1 MSPYFAALHK
11 RSKMGVHPSQ
21 AAIPQS
27 PGSSP
32 APGHENLALIYQEV
46 LTAITRLRSNRQAAT
61 DAGTFRNQMKA
72 AISAAE
78 SEATSKGYP
87 LEDTRLATFAVVAFL
102 DESILNSNNPVFADW
117 PRMPLQEE
125 LFGGHTAGE
134 IFFQCIDRLLAH
146 SDSPHL
152 ADTLEV
158 FALCL
163 LLGYRGRY
171 SLSGQEGMRTVLEAI
186 ADKMQR
192 IRGGVRP
199 LSPNWSP
206 PQDAM
211 RPRAYDPWVRR
222 LAFGAV
228 GFLLLALL
236 LFVGFKFTL
245 MSGASGLHSTASITT
260 Q

>member
-1 MSPYFAALHK
+1 
-11 RSKMGVHPSQ
+11 MGVHPSQ

-27 PGSSP
+27 PSSSP
-32 APGHENLALIYQEV
+32 APVHENLALIYQEV

-61 DAGTFRNQMKA
+61 DAGAFRNQMKA
-72 AISAAE
+72 AISATE
-78 SEATSKGYP
+78 SEAMSKGYP
-87 LEDTRLATFAVVAFL
+87 VEDTRLATFAVVAFL

-171 SLSGQEGMRTVLEAI
+171 SLSGQEGIRTVLDAI
-186 ADKMQR
+186 ADKMRR
-192 IRGGVRP
+192 IRGGVGP
-199 LSPNWSP
+199 LSPNWAP
-206 PQDAM
+206 PQDAVQA
-211 RPRAYDPWVRR
+211 RAYDPWVRR

-236 LFVGFKFTL
+236 LFIGFKFTL

>member
-1 MSPYFAALHK
+1 
-11 RSKMGVHPSQ
+11 MGAHPSP
-21 AAIPQS
+21 AAIPPG

-32 APGHENLALIYQEV
+32 APSHENLALIYQEV

-87 LEDTRLATFAVVAFL
+87 VEDTRLATFAVVAFL
-102 DESILNSNNPVFADW
+102 DESILNSNNPVFVDW

-134 IFFQCIDRLLAH
+134 IFFQCIDRLLAQR
-146 SDSPHL
+146 DSPRL

-171 SLSGQEGMRTVLEAI
+171 SLSGPEGTHTVLESI
-186 ADKMQR
+186 ADKIQR

-206 PQDAM
+206 PQDSV
-211 RPRAYDPWVRR
+211 RPRIFDPWARR
-222 LAFGAV
+222 LTFGAL
-228 GFLLLALL
+228 GFLVLALL
-236 LFVGFKFTL
+236 LFVGFKFSL
-245 MSGASGLHSTASITT
+245 MSGASGLHSTASISMP
-260 Q
+260 

>member
-1 MSPYFAALHK
+1 
-11 RSKMGVHPSQ
+11 MGAQPPQ
-21 AAIPQS
+21 GPIPQ
-27 PGSSP
+27 GSRS
-32 APGHENLALIYQEV
+32 ATAQERDNLALIFQEI
-46 LTAITRLRSNRQAAT
+46 LTAIARLRSNRQIVT
-61 DAGTFRNQMKA
+61 DASSFRNQMKA

-78 SEATSKGYP
+78 SEATRKGYP
-87 LEDTRLATFAVVAFL
+87 AEDIRLATFSSVAFL
-102 DESILNSNNPVFADW
+102 DESILNSSNPAFADW

-134 IFFQCIDRLLAH
+134 IFFQCIDRLLAR

-152 ADTLEV
+152 ADVLEI

-171 SLSGQEGMRTVLEAI
+171 SVSGQEGIRTVLDKI

-192 IRGGVRP
+192 IRGGPRP
-199 LSPNWSP
+199 LSPNWLP
-206 PQDAM
+206 PQDAVQE
-211 RPRAYDPWVRR
+211 RAHDPWVRK

-236 LFVGFKFTL
+236 LFVGFKLTL
-245 MSGASGLHSTASITT
+245 MSGASGLHSAASITT

>member
-1 MSPYFAALHK
+1 MRLE
-11 RSKMGVHPSQ
+11 KMGIYPSQ
-21 AAIPQS
+21 AVIPQS
-27 PGSSP
+27 SRS
-32 APGHENLALIYQEV
+32 APVQGRENLALIYQEV
-46 LTAITRLRSNRQAAT
+46 LTAITRFRSNRQAVT
-61 DAGTFRNQMKA
+61 DAGVFRNQMKA

-78 SEATSKGYP
+78 SAATAKGYP
-87 LEDTRLATFAVVAFL
+87 AEDTRLATFAVVAFL
-102 DESILNSNNPVFADW
+102 DESILNSNNPIFADW

-134 IFFQCIDRLLAH
+134 IFFQCIDRLLAR

-152 ADTLEV
+152 ADVLEV

-171 SLSGQEGMRTVLEAI
+171 SLSGQEGIRTVLEAI

-206 PQDAM
+206 PQDAV
-211 RPRAYDPWVRR
+211 RSRSYDPWVRR

-228 GFLLLALL
+228 GFLLLALV
-236 LFVGFKFTL
+236 LFIGFKFSL
-245 MSGASGLHSTASITT
+245 MSGVSGLHSTASITT